1 MRRTNVSLHSE
12 EVGFIMMKYTE
23 GSIAFL
29 VCNNLFVKRVIVAK
43 ATSDF
48 YTVSFYDDLNVHGAI
63 RVRHNRLYASQ
74 KEAEA
79 AIEERRARMPKKPQ
93 AIPDVPVRHSTHWEF
108 MM

>member
-1 MRRTNVSLHSE
+1 
-12 EVGFIMMKYTE
+12 MMKYTE
-23 GSIAFL
+23 GSTAYL
-29 VCNNLFVKRVIVAK
+29 VANNLFVKRVIVAK

-63 RVRHNRLYASQ
+63 RVRHNRLYASK

-79 AIEERRARMPKKPQ
+79 AIEERELRRPKTPSTTPKLS
-93 AIPDVPVRHSTHWEF
+93 VRHKTHWDY

>member
-1 MRRTNVSLHSE
+1 
-12 EVGFIMMKYTE
+12 MMKYTE

-63 RVRHNRLYASQ
+63 RVRHNRLYASK
-74 KEAEA
+74 KEAED
-79 AIEERRARMPKKPQ
+79 AIEERRVRMPQ
-93 AIPDVPVRHSTHWEF
+93 MSQEIPIVPARHKTHWDY

>member
-1 MRRTNVSLHSE
+1 
-12 EVGFIMMKYTE
+12 MMKYTE

-29 VCNNLFVKRVIVAK
+29 VCNNLFVRRVIVAK
-43 ATSDF
+43 ATCDF

-63 RVRHNRLYASQ
+63 RVRHNRLYASK

-79 AIEERRARMPKKPQ
+79 VVEERRMRMPQMPQ
-93 AIPDVPVRHSTHWEF
+93 ENPIVPVRHKTHWDY

>member
-1 MRRTNVSLHSE
+1 
-12 EVGFIMMKYTE
+12 MKFSE
-23 GSIAFL
+23 GSIAYL
-29 VCNNLFVKRVIVAK
+29 VANNLFVKRVIVAK

-63 RVRHNRLYASQ
+63 RVRHNRLYASK

-79 AIEERRARMPKKPQ
+79 VVEERRLRMLQMPQEIPTVSARHK
-93 AIPDVPVRHSTHWEF
+93 THWDY

>member
-1 MRRTNVSLHSE
+1 
-12 EVGFIMMKYTE
+12 MMKYTE

-29 VCNNLFVKRVIVAK
+29 VCNNLFVRRVIVAK
-43 ATSDF
+43 ATCDF

-63 RVRHNRLYASQ
+63 RVRHNRLYASK

-79 AIEERRARMPKKPQ
+79 VVEEQRLRMLQMPQKIPAVPARHK
-93 AIPDVPVRHSTHWEF
+93 THWDY

>member
-1 MRRTNVSLHSE
+1 
-12 EVGFIMMKYTE
+12 MKFTE

-29 VCNNLFVKRVIVAK
+29 VANNLFVKRVIVAK

-63 RVRHNRLYASQ
+63 RVRHNRLYASK

-79 AIEERRARMPKKPQ
+79 VVEERRLRMLQMPQ
-93 AIPDVPVRHSTHWEF
+93 EIPTVPVRHKTHWDY